1 MDHDDLERIVQEADF
16 PRHKAM
22 LTLTHNEHKN
32 EYQTVEQWLQNL
44 MSGETWVSLEQKAQA
59 LATDSVWEL
68 RWYAD
73 TPIGFHHLLS
83 CDLAPLLEAARQADA
98 TTTVGTY
105 K

>member
-1 MDHDDLERIVQEADF
+1 MIQETDF
-16 PRHKAM
+16 PRHKSM

-32 EYQTVEQWLQNL
+32 DYQTVKQWLQNL
-44 MSGETWVSLEQKAQA
+44 MLRENWVSPEQKAQA

-83 CDLAPLLEAARQADA
+83 CDLAPLLEAALHADA
-98 TTTVGTY
+98 ATTRKGFR
-105 K
+105 